1 MSITDRK
8 SLLSI
13 DGDDDFAD
21 FQAAPTSPPAT
32 ATVAST
38 APLSSGGLFDVL
50 GTTPA
55 APSVQYSMQRSA
67 QPVQPVQSAFGA
79 STFAPLSPS
88 AGMASFGGLA
98 PKSPPP
104 MGMQMNTAMAPTTS
118 VFASSNAGRQSQ
130 TKPASSA
137 GGFDDLWNLSL
148 GTSKPSTP
156 ANNAAG
162 KKSIKDLEKE
172 KTQASIW
179 GSAGSGSLGSHGPSA
194 GATSAPAQSS
204 SSGFDDLL
212 L

>member
-1 MSITDRK
+1 MLGAT
-8 SLLSI
+8 
-13 DGDDDFAD
+13 
-21 FQAAPTSPPAT
+21 PTT
-32 ATVAST
+32 
-38 APLSSGGLFDVL
+38 
-50 GTTPA
+50 
-55 APSVQYSMQRSA
+55 PSVQYSMQRSA

-88 AGMASFGGLA
+88 AGRASFGGLA

-118 VFASSNAGRQSQ
+118 VFASSSAGRQSQ

-179 GSAGSGSLGSHGPSA
+179 GSAGSGSLGSRGPST